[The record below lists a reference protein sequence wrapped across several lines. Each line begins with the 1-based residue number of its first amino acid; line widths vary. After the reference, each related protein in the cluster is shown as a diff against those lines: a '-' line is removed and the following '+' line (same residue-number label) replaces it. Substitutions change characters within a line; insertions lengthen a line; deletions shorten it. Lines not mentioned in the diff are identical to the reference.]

1 MPRIFRVNDGDGNL
15 VGTADC
21 PEAIG
26 RVIERLRPGRYHV
39 DEASSDPSPGVDLPR
54 RWGIATKDQD
64 GTIAL
69 EPDDRP
75 ES

>member
-1 MPRIFRVNDGDGNL
+1 MARIFRISNAEGNL

-39 DEASSDPSPGVDLPR
+39 SEASSDPSPEAHAPR
-54 RWGIATKDQD
+54 RWGSALKEED

-69 EPDDRP
+69 EPDNRN
-75 ES
+75 